1 MHQAGCNKFTNC
13 LAHLYYMG
21 IPVEIHPWLR
31 LTENIPLFNRYM
43 PANLG
48 RYEWNCLII
57 MTLGLGAKLREM
69 LIQHGNFGAVE
80 CEIVRYQKTLLDN
93 SKQGGWVTKHYLTK
107 EKHWT
112 SFSPEIYF
120 TAMHW
125 FNICTIPLYPIS
137 DFIFPIEVHGEC
149 CCGLGQV

>member
-1 MHQAGCNKFTNC
+1 
-13 LAHLYYMG
+13 
-21 IPVEIHPWLR
+21 
-31 LTENIPLFNRYM
+31 
-43 PANLG
+43 
-48 RYEWNCLII
+48 

>member
-1 MHQAGCNKFTNC
+1 MS
-13 LAHLYYMG
+13 
-21 IPVEIHPWLR
+21 
-31 LTENIPLFNRYM
+31 
-43 PANLG
+43 
-48 RYEWNCLII
+48 
-57 MTLGLGAKLREM
+57 LGLGAKLREM

-80 CEIVRYQKTLLDN
+80 CEIVRYQKTLMDN

-112 SFSPEIYF
+112 TLSPEIILYYVLF

-125 FNICTIPLYPIS
+125 FNMYTIFNSNPNLQDPT
-137 DFIFPIEVHGEC
+137 EVHGEC

>member
-1 MHQAGCNKFTNC
+1 MLFKIISYLEVAFQSDIYIY
-13 LAHLYYMG
+13 LYIYMS
-21 IPVEIHPWLR
+21 
-31 LTENIPLFNRYM
+31 T
-43 PANLG
+43 NLG
-48 RYEWNCLII
+48 RYQSGCLNI
-57 MTLGLGAKLREM
+57 MSLGLGAKLREM

-80 CEIVRYQKTLLDN
+80 CEIVRYQKTLMDN

-112 SFSPEIYF
+112 TLSPEIILYYVLF

-125 FNICTIPLYPIS
+125 FNMYTIFNSNPNLQDPT
-137 DFIFPIEVHGEC
+137 EVHGEC